1 MNGRLR
7 RKRSAGSR
15 LVASLRSYFGFE
27 EQPTWIRLPHKE
39 ETEHVMLLGDP
50 GTGKSQTIHH
60 FLLQIAARQPAEA
73 VVIYDPACEF
83 IKRHLNPNRG
93 DIILNPLD
101 TRSPYWSPATEV
113 SVLTDKKLIAE
124 SFLPGRSDANQASTS
139 GFFLKASRAIF
150 GRMLE
155 FKPTPA
161 QMVAWLRSAEAID
174 MIVEGTEHAHL
185 IPKNAHGQRAGVLG
199 VLSDLGETLRLLP
212 ERATCGREISLSEW
226 ARRRRGWIFIT
237 STMDT
242 REALR
247 PLQAVFINV
256 LMKRLMSVSPEWGQ
270 AHPCWVIVDEIHS
283 LHRLPALYE
292 TETEGRKYGLK
303 LIQGTQGKTQYEEYY
318 DRLAKAMLA
327 APKLKIF
334 FRCGEAESARWIS
347 DTIGEYEVEKPKI
360 GTTASVEDKGRD
372 ALNYS
377 TVTEHRQ
384 AISKEE
390 IMSLPDLH
398 GYWKYGDVV
407 VPFRLPLAQVK
418 IRAKGYLAREMTP
431 SDIQLAVTRQEGLR
445 DTDKGSDGQRS
456 DRQTMEKTSPS
467 AVSARKKKSK
477 PRVKDKRDV
486 KEHEHVMAEREK
498 QIETAS
504 TVNVVDETSVEIR
517 RLGAS
522 SDADLAVTSES
533 RPIALEIGEVDE
545 ELEQD
550 QIVL

>member
-1 MNGRLR
+1 MRGRLR
-7 RKRSAGSR
+7 LKKR
-15 LVASLRSYFGFE
+15 LRARMVGRVRDYFGFE
-27 EQPTWIRLPHKE
+27 EHPTWIRMPRAE
-39 ETEHVMLLGDP
+39 ETEHVILLGDP

-60 FLLQIAARQPAEA
+60 FLLQIAARRPAEA

-83 IKRHLNPNRG
+83 IKRHYSPKRG

-101 TRSPYWSPATEV
+101 TRTPYWSPAVEIRAF
-113 SVLTDKKLIAE
+113 TDKKLLAE
-124 SFLPGRSDANQASTS
+124 SFLPGKSDANQASTS

-161 QMVAWLRSAEAID
+161 QMVAWLRSADAID
-174 MIVEGTEHAHL
+174 MIVDGTEHAHL

-212 ERATCGREISLSEW
+212 ERDACKEEISLSEW
-226 ARRRRGWIFIT
+226 AGRRRGWIFIT

-256 LMKRLMSVSPEWGQ
+256 LMKRLMSVSAEWGQ
-270 AHPCWVIVDEIHS
+270 AHPCWVIVDEVHS

-327 APKLKIF
+327 APKLKLF
-334 FRCGEAESARWIS
+334 FRCGESESARWIS

-372 ALNYS
+372 AINYS
-377 TVTEHRQ
+377 TVTEHKQ

-390 IMSLPDLH
+390 IMSLPDLY
-398 GYWKYGDVV
+398 GYWKYADVV
-407 VPFRLPLAQVK
+407 VPFRLPLAPVK
-418 IRAKGYLAREMTP
+418 IVARGYIAREMTP
-431 SDIQLAVTRQEGLR
+431 SEIQLPAPHQEMVVDHCEATIGQATGLDAKQDANTRAKPL
-445 DTDKGSDGQRS
+445 
-456 DRQTMEKTSPS
+456 
-467 AVSARKKKSK
+467 RKKKSARAPKEGK
-477 PRVKDKRDV
+477 PDTRR
-486 KEHEHVMAEREK
+486 HEHLITENGKQLGSALGVNMGAAHTYGHDQGMTPEAEVA
-498 QIETAS
+498 ITPET
-504 TVNVVDETSVEIR
+504 
-517 RLGAS
+517 G
-522 SDADLAVTSES
+522 
-533 RPIALEIGEVDE
+533 PALEIGEIDQ
-545 ELEQD
+545 ELEAA
-550 QIVL
+550 QIEM